1 MVEIS
6 IIVPIYNVEK
16 YLSNCIESILAQTLK
31 NFELILIDDGS
42 PDNCGEIMEAYAKT
56 DKRIITIHQKN
67 KGVSAARNAGL
78 KIAKGI
84 YVSFIDP
91 DDYVSETYLEE
102 LVAVIESTGTE
113 IACCNWDYFY
123 SDGSRIVHNVK
134 NIPMVMG
141 QQEFV
146 SHLFDNPRTLG
157 GSNWNKLFIRE
168 KIEHLYDE
176 ELQICEDNLF
186 LIKYCLNINSGCYI
200 DKALYHVFERED
212 SATRKDSRKIV
223 FGLSVRNRI
232 IRITKNI
239 HPEVEKLAEKDF
251 LDSCY
256 WFCNQHQKEKQG
268 KYFWHAYNL
277 FSTYIRENFIKIT
290 LNNKIYWKTKI
301 LYILTVCNKGR
312 NFR

>member
-67 KGVSAARNAGL
+67 KGVSAARNEGL

-102 LVAVIESTGTE
+102 LVAVIKSTGTE

-146 SHLFDNPRTLG
+146 SHLFDTPRTLG
-157 GSNWNKLFIRE
+157 GSNCNKLFIRE

-200 DKALYHVFERED
+200 DKALYHIFEREG
-212 SATRKDSRKIV
+212 SATRS
-223 FGLSVRNRI
+223 N
-232 IRITKNI
+232 
-239 HPEVEKLAEKDF
+239 PEKLIASLTVRKEIIELSKKISKECAMSAEADF
-251 LDSCY
+251 LDMCY
-256 WFCNQHQKEKQG
+256 LYYRQFRKAKDYNGAKIEIKEYLKKNWFQVMKNK
-268 KYFWHAYNL
+268 
-277 FSTYIRENFIKIT
+277 
-290 LNNKIYWKTKI
+290 KIYWKTKL
-301 LYILTVCNKGR
+301 LYFICS
-312 NFR
+312 